1 MGIHIAVGEV
11 VLFLHADV
19 LLAPHTAEDML
30 DALIND
36 VALGA
41 VCAVTPSVYE
51 RAQLLPD
58 TNYHGWDGFVS
69 TAEAIRVKGRTAHPE
84 IFAEMIALMVR
95 RDVIEVAGFLDEQ
108 YVAPA
113 LAAYDYTVRMT
124 RAGYG
129 IASLPSA
136 S

>member
-1 MGIHIAVGEV
+1 M
-11 VLFLHADV
+11 
-19 LLAPHTAEDML
+19 
-30 DALIND
+30 
-36 VALGA
+36 
-41 VCAVTPSVYE
+41 
-51 RAQLLPD
+51 
-58 TNYHGWDGFVS
+58 S

-129 IASLPSA
+129 IVSLPSVYIHHHERLQNTEEYDCICKKDRA
-136 S
+136 LFRAK